1 MAQALEGP
9 DSGTQALVF
18 RKARTRAP
26 VAAIVH
32 YFVHFVSTREIKKNN
47 NRGRTL
53 GAPLLRRRKLCDPLK
68 KEKDRPLESTAF
80 VIYNAAVRLSGGR
93 PPRFRRRPCRP
104 GVRRLSPL
112 GAAGSENRP
121 YPLSVLKSYNER
133 ARMAS
138 AARARKKSVKLRS
151 VRICNKLKISYTV
164 PHISAEKGE
173 IGFAHRNSRS
183 GRGRI
188 QRSEKPLG

>member
-1 MAQALEGP
+1 MYPSRKEGRAGKVRPAAQSPLSAVGDGDVSIAALT
-9 DSGTQALVF
+9 SGAHGASF
-18 RKARTRAP
+18 RRAGFRDERRSLQRTP

-32 YFVHFVSTREIKKNN
+32 YFVHFVSTLEIKKNN
-47 NRGRTL
+47 SRGRTL
-53 GAPLLRRRKLCDPLK
+53 GAPSRRRRKLCDPLK

-80 VIYNAAVRLSGGR
+80 VIYNAAVRLSRGR

-138 AARARKKSVKLRS
+138 AARACKR
-151 VRICNKLKISYTV
+151 
-164 PHISAEKGE
+164 
-173 IGFAHRNSRS
+173 
-183 GRGRI
+183 
-188 QRSEKPLG
+188 